1 MDGILPEGRP
11 AQPSVVTSQ
20 EQLRIKESDE
30 NIAGGRRKPGA
41 RGFRHKDSAATR
53 GARMRMFAQSSP
65 KFFRM
70 LFVVLVA
77 AGFARTAAAAQDES
91 APLPVDND
99 PLVKIDAPQSDLRLV
114 EKFAKI
120 LEVKNRISTV
130 YGFDPEV
137 VHVTKVDLHPNEIRI
152 HALTPGVTSLVLVDE
167 KNTSFT
173 VEVFVIGDVRHLQ
186 AYLKNLFPSDAVTA
200 IAVRDSVVLRGYV
213 TRPEDIPRI
222 MDIAKEFYPNVINQM
237 EVGGDQEVEL
247 KVKVIEIDRTKLK
260 ELGFNFLGTTNF
272 AFLGSLPGGLAPLS
286 TLNFPI
292 GAAPALGVNPQNF
305 AANPSLLGGVV
316 NNNHTFAMFL
326 DALQAESLL
335 KILASPVL
343 VTTNGQPANMLSG
356 GEFPILVPQ
365 SLGTVTIQWKEFG
378 VRLTAVPILLGN
390 GRVRLNLQPE
400 VSQKDFSNA
409 VTTGGLTVPGLT
421 TRRVNTSVEMRFGET
436 FMLAGLTEVQDTA
449 QTFKTPFLG
458 ELPYIGAAFRR
469 VSYQTTETELVILVT
484 PVLAGAM
491 QENQVP
497 PGGPGMFTEQP
508 SDRELYWY
516 GMLEVPSNGGV
527 CPNCGPGGN
536 RPNGYP
542 PPIIDL
548 DMGHGPGPMITPVP
562 VQELAPIHEQF
573 SPNIAPAPPAPGAM
587 HSPAAQMMA
596 PPPPDTTNGGP
607 IAPMP
612 VGPAGAPVGPPLPQF
627 APAPPGQTPAPP
639 ASASRWSYDPAVRQV
654 SAQSATGTPGR
665 ASQAIYTTA
674 PSVGPT
680 PATTPSAPSTGVRT
694 GLYEPQSGLYVPGG
708 GTAP

>member
-1 MDGILPEGRP
+1 
-11 AQPSVVTSQ
+11 
-20 EQLRIKESDE
+20 
-30 NIAGGRRKPGA
+30 
-41 RGFRHKDSAATR
+41 
-53 GARMRMFAQSSP
+53 MRMFAQSSP
-65 KFFRM
+65 KFFRT
-70 LFVVLVA
+70 LILVLA
-77 AGFARTAAAAQDES
+77 AGFARTAGAQQDET

-99 PLVKIDAPQSDLRLV
+99 PMIRVSEPQSDLRLV

-120 LEVKNRISTV
+120 IELKNRISTV

-137 VHVTKVDLHPNEIRI
+137 VHVTKVDMHPNEIRI
-152 HALTPGVTSLVLVDE
+152 HALAPGVTSLVLVDE
-167 KNTSFT
+167 KNASFT

-186 AYLKNLFPSDAVTA
+186 AYLKNLFPTDAVTA

-247 KVKVIEIDRTKLK
+247 KVRVIEIDRTKLK
-260 ELGFNFLGTTNF
+260 ELGFNFFGTTNF
-272 AFLGSLPGGLAPLS
+272 AFLGSLPGALAPLS
-286 TLNFPI
+286 TLTTPI
-292 GAAPALGVNPQNF
+292 GTPPGLAINPTNF

-316 NNNHTFAMFL
+316 NNNYTFNMFL

-491 QENQVP
+491 QDNQMP

-508 SDRELYWY
+508 TDRELYWY
-516 GMLEVPSNGGV
+516 GMLEVPSYGGV
-527 CPNCGPGGN
+527 CPNCGPGAHS
-536 RPNGYP
+536 NGYP
-542 PPIIDL
+542 PSILDF
-548 DMGHGPGPMITPVP
+548 DMGPKGPSPMITPVP
-562 VQELAPIHEQF
+562 VQEMPPLHEQF
-573 SPNIAPAPPAPGAM
+573 SPVAPGTLPAPPAPGDM
-587 HSPAAQMMA
+587 HPAAQIMSPPPGMHDPMGGGFSPMLGSPAAAASMS
-596 PPPPDTTNGGP
+596 
-607 IAPMP
+607 
-612 VGPAGAPVGPPLPQF
+612 VGPAPQGPPSM
-627 APAPPGQTPAPP
+627 APMQAPSSAAQQSNSPAATPNPTNG
-639 ASASRWSYDPAVRQV
+639 SASWWYNRSVRQV
-654 SAQSATGTPGR
+654 SAQSPAATPNGATQAYYSTAAPVPSSSAASGTPPL
-665 ASQAIYTTA
+665 S
-674 PSVGPT
+674 SV
-680 PATTPSAPSTGVRT
+680 RN
-694 GLYEPQSGLYVPGG
+694 GLYEPQSGLYVPAGAGG
-708 GTAP
+708 P

>member
-1 MDGILPEGRP
+1 
-11 AQPSVVTSQ
+11 
-20 EQLRIKESDE
+20 
-30 NIAGGRRKPGA
+30 
-41 RGFRHKDSAATR
+41 
-53 GARMRMFAQSSP
+53 MRMFAQSGP

-70 LFVVLVA
+70 FFLVLAA
-77 AGFARTAAAAQDES
+77 AGLMRTAAVAQDES

-99 PLVKIDAPQSDLRLV
+99 PLVKIADTQSDLRLV

-120 LEVKNRISTV
+120 IELKNRISTV

-137 VHVTKVDLHPNEIRI
+137 VHVTKVDMHPNEIRI

-167 KNTSFT
+167 KNASFT
-173 VEVFVIGDVRHLQ
+173 IEVFVIGDVRHLQ

-247 KVKVIEIDRTKLK
+247 KVKVIEIDRTKMK
-260 ELGFNFLGTTNF
+260 ELGFNFLANTNF
-272 AFLGSLPGGLAPLS
+272 AFLGSLPGALSPLASFTNAIPGPPSLGI
-286 TLNFPI
+286 N
-292 GAAPALGVNPQNF
+292 PANF

-316 NNNHTFAMFL
+316 NNNYSFNMFL
-326 DALQAESLL
+326 DALQSESLL

-458 ELPYIGAAFRR
+458 EIPYLGAAFRR

-491 QENQVP
+491 QEGQMP

-508 SDRELYWY
+508 TDRELYWY

-527 CPNCGPGGN
+527 CPNCGGAKG
-536 RPNGYP
+536 PNGYP
-542 PPIIDL
+542 APIL
-548 DMGHGPGPMITPVP
+548 DFEMGPHGPAPLISPVP
-562 VQELAPIHEQF
+562 VQELPPLHEQF
-573 SPNIAPAPPAPGAM
+573 SPVTPPAPPAPMQQA
-587 HSPAAQMMA
+587 PAVQMMPA
-596 PPPPDTTNGGP
+596 PVMSPEPMNAGP
-607 IAPMP
+607 VAPMP
-612 VGPAGAPVGPPLPQF
+612 VAPSGAASMNPIMLPPSATQQTPTPAQ
-627 APAPPGQTPAPP
+627 APAAPNG
-639 ASASRWSYDPAVRQV
+639 SASRWYYNPAVRQV
-654 SAQSATGTPGR
+654 SAQSPTATPSGAT
-665 ASQAIYTTA
+665 QAAY
-674 PSVGPT
+674 S
-680 PATTPSAPSTGVRT
+680 TTPSAPSTGVRN
-694 GLYEPQSGLYVPGG
+694 GLYEPQSGLYVPSGG
-708 GTAP
+708 SAP

>member
-1 MDGILPEGRP
+1 
-11 AQPSVVTSQ
+11 
-20 EQLRIKESDE
+20 
-30 NIAGGRRKPGA
+30 
-41 RGFRHKDSAATR
+41 
-53 GARMRMFAQSSP
+53 MRMFAQLSP
-65 KFFRM
+65 KFLRM
-70 LFVVLVA
+70 VFLVFA
-77 AGFARTAAAAQDES
+77 AAAFARTAAAQDES

-99 PLVKIDAPQSDLRLV
+99 PLVKITDAQSDLRLV

-120 LEVKNRISTV
+120 IELKNRISTV

-137 VHVTKVDLHPNEIRI
+137 VHVTKVDMHPNEIRI
-152 HALTPGVTSLVLVDE
+152 HALAPGVTSLVLVDE
-167 KNTSFT
+167 KNNSFT
-173 VEVFVIGDVRHLQ
+173 IEVFVIGDVRHLQ

-247 KVKVIEIDRTKLK
+247 KVRVIEIDRTKMK
-260 ELGFNFLGTTNF
+260 ELGFNFLANTNF
-272 AFLGSLPGGLAPLS
+272 GFLGSLPGALSPLASL
-286 TLNFPI
+286 TNTI
-292 GAAPALGVNPQNF
+292 GSAPALTVNPANF

-316 NNNHTFAMFL
+316 NNNYSFAMFL
-326 DALQAESLL
+326 DALQSESLL

-491 QENQVP
+491 QEGQMP

-508 SDRELYWY
+508 TDRELYWY
-516 GMLEVPSNGGV
+516 GMLEVPSQGGV
-527 CPNCGPGGN
+527 CPNCASGN
-536 RPNGYP
+536 HPPSGYP
-542 PPIIDL
+542 APILDF
-548 DMGHGPGPMITPVP
+548 DMGAHGPAPMITPVP
-562 VQELAPIHEQF
+562 VQELPPLHEQF
-573 SPNIAPAPPAPGAM
+573 SPVTPPTPPAPAAM
-587 HSPAAQMMA
+587 QPAPAAQMMS
-596 PPPPDTTNGGP
+596 PPPGMSPEPMSAAP

-612 VGPAGAPVGPPLPQF
+612 VAPYGPTSISVGPTPQGSSSMSPMTLPPSATTPTQAQPAPAG
-627 APAPPGQTPAPP
+627 
-639 ASASRWSYDPAVRQV
+639 SASRWSYNPAVRQV
-654 SAQSATGTPGR
+654 SAQSPTATPSGATQ
-665 ASQAIYTTA
+665 ASYSTA
-674 PSVGPT
+674 PSVGPASAA
-680 PATTPSAPSTGVRT
+680 PLSAPPTGVRN
-694 GLYEPQSGLYVPGG
+694 GLYEPQSGLYVPTGG
-708 GTAP
+708 GVP

>member
-1 MDGILPEGRP
+1 
-11 AQPSVVTSQ
+11 
-20 EQLRIKESDE
+20 
-30 NIAGGRRKPGA
+30 
-41 RGFRHKDSAATR
+41 
-53 GARMRMFAQSSP
+53 MRMFAQSRP

-70 LFVVLVA
+70 CFALLA
-77 AGFARTAAAAQDES
+77 AAAFARSAAAQDES
-91 APLPVDND
+91 ASLPVDND
-99 PLVKIDAPQSDLRLV
+99 PLVHITDAQSDLRLV

-120 LEVKNRISTV
+120 IELKNRISTV

-137 VHVTKVDLHPNEIRI
+137 VHVTKVDMHPNEIRV
-152 HALTPGVTSLVLVDE
+152 HALSPGVTSLVLVDE
-167 KNTSFT
+167 KSASFT
-173 VEVFVIGDVRHLQ
+173 VEVFVVGDVRHLQ
-186 AYLKNLFPSDAVTA
+186 AYLKNLFPSDAVSA

-237 EVGGDQEVEL
+237 EVGGDQEVQL
-247 KVKVIEIDRTKLK
+247 KVRVIEIDRTKLK
-260 ELGFNFLGTTNF
+260 ELGFNFLGNTNF
-272 AFLGSLPGGLAPLS
+272 GFLGSLPGALSPLS
-286 TLNFPI
+286 SFNLPI
-292 GAAPALGVNPQNF
+292 GGPPSLGIDPTKF

-316 NNNHTFAMFL
+316 NNNYTFAMFL
-326 DALQAESLL
+326 DALKAESLL

-491 QENQVP
+491 NDSQVP
-497 PGGPGMFTEQP
+497 PGGPGMFTDQP
-508 SDRELYWY
+508 TDRELFGY
-516 GMLEVPSNGGV
+516 GLIEVPSYGGM
-527 CPNCGPGGN
+527 CPNCGPGGQSN
-536 RPNGYP
+536 AYP
-542 PPIIDL
+542 PPIMDF
-548 DMGHGPGPMITPVP
+548 DMGAHGQGPMITPVP
-562 VQELAPIHEQF
+562 IQEMPPVHEQF
-573 SPNIAPAPPAPGAM
+573 SPGAPGTPPAPAAMQQFPAMSPPQAGMGHDANGGAPMAPAPVGPTSAPATGMPPAMVAPGAANAPQAAPAPPAGSAARWWYNPG
-587 HSPAAQMMA
+587 
-596 PPPPDTTNGGP
+596 
-607 IAPMP
+607 
-612 VGPAGAPVGPPLPQF
+612 
-627 APAPPGQTPAPP
+627 
-639 ASASRWSYDPAVRQV
+639 VRQV
-654 SAQSATGTPGR
+654 SAQSPATGPGT
-665 ASQAIYTTA
+665 ATQAAY
-674 PSVGPT
+674 ST
-680 PATTPSAPSTGVRT
+680 PAGVPSYSVTPVPTTTAPSTGVRAG
-694 GLYEPQSGLYVPGG
+694 GLYEPQTGLYVPAGA
-708 GTAP
+708 GTP